1 MRILT
6 VLAVIPALM
15 AMLPA
20 CAMFS
25 PAVPNAGRPVAADP
39 AETLL
44 TEAALRAERAF
55 VALARARSAE
65 NPLADTPLPRIV
77 PAALLTTVTLDW
89 TGPVE
94 TLAEELARRAG
105 YRFFAAGPVPARPAI
120 VAVKTTDAPLIA
132 ALRDAGIQAGQAAVL
147 TVDADRRIVRLDW
160 AAAVM
165 NPGPGRQ
172 ARRARD
178 ANGRRCFS
186 PPSYGCARPGRRS
199 AADLEALYELAPA
212 PGAAIPFAEEKRHS
226 AMRLTALG
234 FGARAGLARR
244 SWEIGV
250 MLERLSAQLSAIYRF
265 GDLMLTEQGFTVLP
279 PVLAETRQA
288 FRLGLGQ
295 DRAASARLVLRI
307 VEPER
312 IVSAA
317 PHWRDYLVR
326 SWRKPAPP
334 AAVLFPRTGPETTLW
349 RQWLA
354 EGWAHGTA
362 LGDDIFAADLDR
374 LNRTFEGVVLWH
386 RLHLVEMVSAPG
398 VTTAYT
404 AAAGH
409 ERLLR
414 IGETSVRLDR
424 RAAFNLD
431 TRAWR
436 VTDGGDFR

>member
-1 MRILT
+1 MRT
-6 VLAVIPALM
+6 GAVVFLLLLM
-15 AMLPA
+15 A
-20 CAMFS
+20 
-25 PAVPNAGRPVAADP
+25 VPVRAADP
-39 AETLL
+39 
-44 TEAALRAERAF
+44 
-55 VALARARSAE
+55 
-65 NPLADTPLPRIV
+65 PH
-77 PAALLTTVTLDW
+77 
-89 TGPVE
+89 
-94 TLAEELARRAG
+94 
-105 YRFFAAGPVPARPAI
+105 
-120 VAVKTTDAPLIA
+120 
-132 ALRDAGIQAGQAAVL
+132 
-147 TVDADRRIVRLDW
+147 
-160 AAAVM
+160 
-165 NPGPGRQ
+165 
-172 ARRARD
+172 
-178 ANGRRCFS
+178 
-186 PPSYGCARPGRRS
+186 
-199 AADLEALYELAPA
+199 DLEALYELAPP

-250 MLERLSAQLSAIYRF
+250 MLERLSAPLSAIYRF
-265 GDLMLTEQGFTVLP
+265 GDLMLTEHGFTVLP

-288 FRLGLGQ
+288 FRLGRGQ
-295 DRAASARLVLRI
+295 ARAASARRVLRI

-374 LNRTFEGVVLWH
+374 LNLTFEGVVLWH
-386 RLHLVEMVSAPG
+386 RLHLAEMVSAPG
-398 VTTAYT
+398 VTTAFT
-404 AAAGH
+404 AVTGH

-431 TRAWR
+431 TRAWL
-436 VTDGGDFR
+436 VTGGGDLQ